1 MALLRGAFSPEGA
14 RELARVANSKHFGH
28 EDTKEVFRCFQ
39 RLHFDRLPVTRE
51 SIVLELQGAGNVPD
65 EVGDVLLDEIL
76 ALPEPSNIPHLAD
89 GLGKLRTRS
98 MLSELREYLDT
109 PEALRDGA
117 KGAVAK
123 INEFTGSMH
132 MVSSVRPATLSETLS
147 EVLQR
152 NDTPKVWVPGLGP
165 RFDSVWKIRK
175 GAFGLIGA
183 SSGSGKTALLINL
196 AISIARQDTHVGIIS
211 IEMTKEELTYRAAA
225 MEAGVHADRIE
236 DGLMT
241 QMEHEQV
248 LITLQRNKAVYDR
261 IHIVD
266 PAVVAAEELP
276 GYYNELVSRYGCEVI
291 MLDYAQRVTTKSK
304 VSGKTEAVA
313 LTSETLT
320 AITKST
326 GVATIALSTLNE
338 QVSAF
343 GEGKKKKGLNNFK
356 HSGQLGHDAA
366 WAVILTMEESAGRS
380 IDEREI
386 LVDCVKNRK
395 GQFFSIPLVLHGP
408 TQRMYDAGG
417 TVVAVED
424 KSDGPF

>member
-1 MALLRGAFSPEGA
+1 MALLRGAFSPEAA

-39 RLHFDRLPVTRE
+39 KLHFDRIPVTRE
-51 SIVLELQGAGNVPD
+51 ALELTIQGSSNIPD
-65 EVGDVLLDEIL
+65 DVCSVLLDEIL

-98 MLSELREYLDT
+98 MLTELREYLDT

-132 MVSSVRPATLSETLS
+132 MVSTSRPSTLSETLA
-147 EVLQR
+147 EVLNR
-152 NDTPKVWVPGLGP
+152 KERPKVWVPGLGP

-183 SSGSGKTALLINL
+183 SSGSGKTALMINIAL
-196 AISIARQDTHVGIIS
+196 SIARQDTHVGIIS

-225 MEAGVHADRIE
+225 MEAGVHTERIE
-236 DGLMT
+236 DGLLT
-241 QMEHEQV
+241 EAEHQQV
-248 LITLQRNKAVYDR
+248 LATLQRNKAIYDR
-261 IHIVD
+261 IHVVD
-266 PAVVAAEELP
+266 PAVVMAEEIP
-276 GYYNELVSRYGCEVI
+276 GYYNEFVSRYGCEVI
-291 MLDYAQRVTTKSK
+291 LLDYAQRVSTRTK

-313 LTSETLT
+313 LTSETIT
-320 AITKST
+320 AVTKST

-338 QVSAF
+338 NTSEF
-343 GEGKKKKGLNNFK
+343 DSGGKKKKGLSNFK

-366 WAVILTMEESAGRS
+366 WAVILTMQDTMGRTV
-380 IDEREI
+380 DEREI
-386 LVDCVKNRK
+386 VVDGVKNRK
-395 GQFFSIPLVLHGP
+395 GQLFTIPLVMHGP

-417 TVVAVED
+417 VIE
-424 KSDGPF
+424 P